1 MDPDSVCIKYWRSEM
16 SNKLKG
22 NTRRIPQKHRITTFM
37 NMKFLT
43 IDELNSAW
51 MMEQMVLVFKK
62 EKMILASEKHINK
75 YLTISIDIV
84 IE

>member
-1 MDPDSVCIKYWRSEM
+1 M
-16 SNKLKG
+16 SDKLKG

-37 NMKFLT
+37 NMKSFNNWWIKFCLDGGADGS
-43 IDELNSAW
+43 IF
-51 MMEQMVLVFKK
+51 FKK
-62 EKMILASEKHINK
+62 EKNDFGIRKHINK